1 MYCCLKWPA
10 RDYITQ
16 GCLPSGTTR
25 NFASYG
31 DKLAPLSDEQ
41 RALLCDPQTSGGL
54 LIAVQPEH
62 AAAVEQV
69 LTTAGVYA
77 QCMGELVA
85 ARDDY
90 RIEVRACVV
99 PTLKVFSACF

>member
-1 MYCCLKWPA
+1 M
-10 RDYITQ
+10 
-16 GCLPSGTTR
+16 
-25 NFASYG
+25 
-31 DKLAPLSDEQ
+31 
-41 RALLCDPQTSGGL
+41 LCDPQTSGGL

-90 RIEVRACVV
+90 RIEVRA
-99 PTLKVFSACF
+99 

>member
-1 MYCCLKWPA
+1 M
-10 RDYITQ
+10 IT
-16 GCLPSGTTR
+16 LPKAVVPGGTTR
-25 NFASYG
+25 NFESYG

-41 RALLCDPQTSGGL
+41 RALFCDPQTSGGL

-77 QCMGELVA
+77 QCIGELVA

-90 RIEVRACVV
+90 RIEVRA
-99 PTLKVFSACF
+99 